1 MNHLPN
7 TESHCGE
14 AHATASAVVADILII
29 DDHPTLRRGL
39 IQLLALE
46 DDLNTVGEAGN
57 GLQGVELARRLDP
70 DLILVDLN
78 MPQMDGFDTILALRE
93 AGVTSKVIVFS
104 VSEER
109 DDVVKA
115 LRCGADGY
123 LLKDMEPEA
132 LIDNIRAAAT
142 GKMAISHK
150 LTEALAM
157 ALQQRDCD
165 QRPAYDTLTKREKQ
179 VLKLIAG
186 GLSNKMIARKL
197 DITEGTVKVHVK
209 RLLHKLHMRS
219 RVEAAVWLTEQKTS

>member
-1 MNHLPN
+1 MSDLSALRHN
-7 TESHCGE
+7 TE
-14 AHATASAVVADILII
+14 VIADILII

-39 IQLLALE
+39 IQLLELE
-46 DDLNTVGEAGN
+46 DDLKVVGEASG
-57 GLQGVELARRLDP
+57 GRQGVELAASLDP

-78 MPQMDGFDTILALRE
+78 MPEMDGFETIAALRD
-93 AGVTSKVIVFS
+93 AGVSSRIIVFS
-104 VSEER
+104 VSEDRE
-109 DDVVKA
+109 DVVKA
-115 LRCGADGY
+115 LKTGADGY
-123 LLKDMEPEA
+123 LLKDMEPEQ
-132 LIDNIRAAAT
+132 LVENIRSAAN

-157 ALQQRDCD
+157 ALQQRDSGSD
-165 QRPAYDTLTKREKQ
+165 RPAYDSLTKREKQ

-219 RVEAAVWLTEQKTS
+219 RVEAAVWLTEQKGN

>member
-1 MNHLPN
+1 M
-7 TESHCGE
+7 SDII
-14 AHATASAVVADILII
+14 ADILII

-39 IQLLALE
+39 IQLLELE
-46 DDLNTVGEAGN
+46 DDLNTVGEAGS
-57 GLQGVELARRLDP
+57 GKQGVELARKLDP

-78 MPQMDGFDTILALRE
+78 MPEMDGFETIASLRD
-93 AGVTSKVIVFS
+93 AGVSSRIIVFS
-104 VSEER
+104 VSEDRE
-109 DDVVKA
+109 DVVKA
-115 LRCGADGY
+115 LKTGADGY
-123 LLKDMEPEA
+123 LLKDMEPEQ
-132 LIDNIRAAAT
+132 LVENIRSAAN

-157 ALQQRDCD
+157 ALQQRDNSD
-165 QRPAYDTLTKREKQ
+165 RPAYDSLTKREKQ

-219 RVEAAVWLTEQKTS
+219 RVEAAVWLTEQKGG